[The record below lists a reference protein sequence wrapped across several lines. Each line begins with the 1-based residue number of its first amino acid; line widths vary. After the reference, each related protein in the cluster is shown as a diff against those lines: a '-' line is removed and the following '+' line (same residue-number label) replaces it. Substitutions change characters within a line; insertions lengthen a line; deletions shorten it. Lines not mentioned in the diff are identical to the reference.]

1 MTPETT
7 TADPKTSQLRNQ
19 AMLRAEDHDRFLVTM
34 FTKVQ
39 TRPPLTA
46 LYALNTE
53 IAKTRFIVSEPA
65 LGEIRLAWWREAVTD
80 MINGN
85 VRRHDILELLAGQI
99 LREDELH
106 TLIDGRKP
114 DLYREQMDNMEALIA
129 YAVNTSGQLEGIA
142 ARQANGEDEE
152 IVAARKIGTAWAL
165 IGLMRALPHNLTQ
178 ESEQSWN
185 YLPQDRM
192 ADWGLTDPTS
202 DDESQR
208 AAVCEIVDQ
217 VCDVASHLLAEAAES
232 RQIPASRLMASLARS
247 YLGTLKRAGYDPF
260 RSNYNRGAMG
270 RFLKLGWLSIR
281 S

>member
-1 MTPETT
+1 MTRETTAPDPETL
-7 TADPKTSQLRNQ
+7 QLRNQ
-19 AMLRAEDHDRFLVTM
+19 SLLRAEDHDRFLVTM
-34 FTKVQ
+34 FTKAD

-53 IAKTRFIVSEPA
+53 IAKTRFVVSEPA

-85 VRRHDILELLAGQI
+85 VRRHDILEQLAGQR

-114 DLYREQMDNMEALIA
+114 DLYREQMKDMEALIT

-142 ARQANGEDEE
+142 ARLANCEDEE
-152 IVAARKIGTAWAL
+152 IIAARKIGTAWAL
-165 IGLMRALPHNLTQ
+165 VGLMRALPHNLSQ
-178 ESEQSWN
+178 GNEQSWN
-185 YLPQDRM
+185 YLPRDRM
-192 ADWGLTDPTS
+192 ADWGLVDPTS
-202 DDESQR
+202 DDDGQR
-208 AAVCEIVDQ
+208 AGVCEIVDQ
-217 VCDVASHLLAEAAES
+217 VCDVAAHLLADAALS
-232 RQIPASRLMASLARS
+232 RQNPAARLMASLARS

-260 RSNYNRGAMG
+260 RANFNRGAMG